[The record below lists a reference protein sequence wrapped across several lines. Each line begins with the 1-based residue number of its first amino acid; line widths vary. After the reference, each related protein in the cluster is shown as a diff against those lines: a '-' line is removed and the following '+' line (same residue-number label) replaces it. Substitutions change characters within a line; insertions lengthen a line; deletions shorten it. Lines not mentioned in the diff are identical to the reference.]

1 MEQDS
6 MRPEQHNP
14 SPLHPAHLPPAPGW
28 PIHPVMITTGL
39 ELPGFRIT
47 RVHGIVRGLVVRS
60 AGFGGGIAASF
71 EALGG
76 GNVQTMA
83 RVCESAREEA
93 FYIMLQHAAQMSA
106 NAIIGFR
113 YDTTE
118 VGQALTEVLA
128 YGTAVWVETLPQ
140 DPSQQSS

>member
-1 MEQDS
+1 MEQD
-6 MRPEQHNP
+6 PTQTPPTHGVN
-14 SPLHPAHLPPAPGW
+14 PLHPSHLPPAPGW

-39 ELPGFRIT
+39 ELPGFRIL

-76 GNVQTMA
+76 GNVKTMA
-83 RVCESAREEA
+83 NVCERAREEA
-93 FYIMLQHAAQMSA
+93 FYLMLQHAAQLSA
-106 NAIIGFR
+106 NAIVGFR

-118 VGQALTEVLA
+118 VGQGLTEVLA
-128 YGTAVWVETLPQ
+128 YGTAVWVETVAA
-140 DPSQQSS
+140 